1 MFNVRRLILAS
12 LLLTS
17 ATLWADPKDPQKDP
31 RPDHLPVAR
40 NTFMVFGNTYITKL
54 ETKTS
59 ILASINQA
67 VKDAEIDF
75 VIMVGELTMGAT
87 VDQLNAV
94 KYVIK
99 NSPVPVHVTA
109 SNHDLAYDNGD
120 WKTGKSDDYARFR
133 EMLKTETEY
142 TLTKGRSH
150 FIMQS
155 HPEKVGTDFTK
166 KELEKLEANTAYD
179 FVYHVTEASL
189 GAEID
194 RKNKPLIGI
203 NGGSKEAKYHVI
215 ANRHV
220 KVVPIENKATDIEDD
235 YLIFKENEGFVV
247 VDSYVDR
254 RLDQSFKIMIDRS
267 AGTCSVEK

>member
-1 MFNVRRLILAS
+1 MTLRLTIFTFLLGCS
-12 LLLTS
+12 LL
-17 ATLWADPKDPQKDP
+17 WAKPKESQKNSQP
-31 RPDHLPVAR
+31 TVTR

-59 ILASINQA
+59 ILASINKA

-75 VIMVGELTMGAT
+75 VIMVGELTMSAT
-87 VDQLNAV
+87 PEQFQAV
-94 KYVIK
+94 QFVIE

-109 SNHDLAYDNGD
+109 SNHDLTYDNGD
-120 WKTGKSDDYARFR
+120 WKTGKPDDYAHFR
-133 EMLKTETEY
+133 KMLETETEY

-155 HPEKVGTDFTK
+155 RTDETGTDFTK
-166 KELEKLEANTAYD
+166 KALAKIRKKTDYD
-179 FVYHVTEASL
+179 FVYHVMEASL

-194 RKNKPLIGI
+194 RKNEPIIGI
-203 NGGSKEAKYHVI
+203 NGGTREVKYHVI
-215 ANRHV
+215 ADRHV
-220 KVVPIENKATDIEDD
+220 KVIPIENKETDKEDD
-235 YLIFKENEGFVV
+235 YLIFKENDGYAV

-254 RLDQSFKIMIDRS
+254 RLDQSFKIVIDRA